1 MESISSVGLHCGRI
15 GAMVVEVGAPEARAL
30 VARGAVSTNQLLGT
44 QRTSKLTQSC
54 LQNISKFS
62 QFVSVSNAQLLGTQ
76 QTSKWRSNRLETGI
90 KLQGTRASLVNCFF
104 DRRPTHADTT
114 RRGRIIFRKDGK
126 WNQFWRDKTMYSSL
140 FEWHH
145 KVNLNQVSWKVFH
158 ENTSSGSVDRT
169 FPKWLLK
176 TKISRLE
183 YKDKKTKRSQSE
195 NKWIYPG
202 WRQFFAW
209 PVSLRSRWGFIMLH
223 QIWKSSFRFC
233 NNLFRLVFCARP
245 DFNYNF
251 LLWRN
256 NKKVHI
262 FSEPWQLTF
271 SALSLPNRW
280 TWAILSLTFKSGE
293 KWFQKVE
300 KFQNSEI
307 WGLNNAITDGREG
320 LTNLTCTYLC

>member
-1 MESISSVGLHCGRI
+1 MH
-15 GAMVVEVGAPEARAL
+15 
-30 VARGAVSTNQLLGT
+30 
-44 QRTSKLTQSC
+44 SC
-54 LQNISKFS
+54 LERSRPQSDDP
-62 QFVSVSNAQLLGTQ
+62 TD
-76 QTSKWRSNRLETGI
+76 WR
-90 KLQGTRASLVNCFF
+90 QGLSFRGQGLMASLVNCFF

-209 PVSLRSRWGFIMLH
+209 QPVSLRSRWGFIMLH
-223 QIWKSSFRFC
+223 QIWNSSFRFC
-233 NNLFRLVFCARP
+233 NNLFRLFFCARP

-293 KWFQKVE
+293 KWFQRVE